1 MVALIILAAAATA
14 AVPVTSIDQRAPNPV
29 VERLRTVSGHST
41 RVSLFDNRVAVVAA
55 RDSQDPPTIRRLRLS
70 QTVYAAWLEIL
81 EQAYANVEPQIKS
94 TTRSRDSSCRVVLY
108 VGRGAP
114 RIIDI
119 SPAGGVDLA
128 TGQVMDVLDAIE
140 REVTSAP
147 PWADQIRAW
156 EPRIGDRVRLAA
168 GPLAT
173 VIELPGDDVVIIEHD
188 STHVREVIPAD
199 VRERVVIEIL
209 ERGH

>member
-1 MVALIILAAAATA
+1 MVAMIILAAAAATA
-14 AVPVTSIDQRAPNPV
+14 APAPSLDQRAPSPV
-29 VERLRTVSGHST
+29 VERLLTVSGRST
-41 RVSLFDNRVAVVAA
+41 RVSLFDNRIAVVAT
-55 RDSQDPPTIRRLRLS
+55 RDSHGPPTIRRLRLS
-70 QTVYAAWLEIL
+70 QTVYSAWREIL
-81 EQAYANVEPQIKS
+81 EQAYAEVEPQVKS

-114 RIIDI
+114 RIIDVP
-119 SPAGGVDLA
+119 PAGGVDLA

-156 EPRIGDRVRLAA
+156 EPRIGDRIRLAL

-173 VIELPGDDVVIIEHD
+173 VVELPGEDVVIVEHD
-188 STHVREVIPAD
+188 STHVREIIPAEA
-199 VRERVVIEIL
+199 RERVVVEIL
-209 ERGH
+209 ERGP